1 MIVVDASVIVK
12 WFLPEVGAVPAKALL
27 AAGDELIA
35 PELARIEVASA
46 LIRKGLREELTGADV
61 ESTLRA
67 WFRAV
72 SEGQILLLPNS
83 EDIEAAA
90 TLALELRH
98 PLPDCLYLAAAER
111 LGVALITADRA
122 FVRRAERR
130 SRLVQL
136 LDDMGGWGL
145 DQPCGWLGSIQRT
158 SSGCSDRLDVQ
169 SRSFGR
175 SSLSTLQLLF
185 NLRRGRSVTPPG
197 SA

>member
-90 TLALELRH
+90 KLALELQH
-98 PLPDCLYLAAAER
+98 PLPDCLYLAVAER
-111 LGVALITADRA
+111 LGVALVTADRA

-136 LDDMGGWGL
+136 LDDTG
-145 DQPCGWLGSIQRT
+145 
-158 SSGCSDRLDVQ
+158 
-169 SRSFGR
+169 
-175 SSLSTLQLLF
+175 
-185 NLRRGRSVTPPG
+185 
-197 SA
+197 A